1 MIWMLLVASLAALAV
16 GLVFRRRAQSQ
27 LAELSVAGDIVYSD
41 SGAAEIL
48 VSDLHGLAGKP
59 DYVHKEGDE
68 FIPVER
74 KSRVLS
80 GRGAY
85 EAEILQLAAYCLLV
99 EERFGMSVTRGQL
112 LFPNGSL
119 DVAFDDQ
126 LRGRLLDALA
136 ALRAAEYSE
145 DVSRSHNSC
154 ARCRG
159 CGFRRV
165 CSDALA

>member
-1 MIWMLLVASLAALAV
+1 MIWILLVASLAALAV

-80 GRGAY
+80 ARGAY
-85 EAEILQLAAYCLLV
+85 EGEILQLAAYCLLV

-112 LFPNGSL
+112 LFPNGSP
-119 DVAFDDQ
+119 Q
-126 LRGRLLDALA
+126 PQ
-136 ALRAAEYSE
+136 
-145 DVSRSHNSC
+145 
-154 ARCRG
+154 
-159 CGFRRV
+159 
-165 CSDALA
+165 